1 MEAGRIM
8 LQEARTYKYLEQY
21 RPELEFSFTTLF
33 YVNTLFTY
41 MQGVR
46 PVRHGFVQKLGREMR
61 ETFPDFQEN
70 RYYLERVGAEE
81 KKLVRMQ
88 MESTWRFLMYYKLL
102 WGYRNLR
109 KKISGI
115 RAGQYK
121 AAKERK

>member
-8 LQEARTYKYLEQY
+8 LREARMYGYLEQY

-46 PVRHGFVQKLGREMR
+46 PVRYGFVRKLGQEMR
-61 ETFPDFQEN
+61 ANFPDFQEN
-70 RYYLERVGAEE
+70 PYYLERVGAEE

-88 MESTWRFLMYYKLL
+88 MRSTVKFIVYYKLL

-109 KKISGI
+109 KKFI
-115 RAGQYK
+115 
-121 AAKERK
+121 